1 MADYGH
7 KQGKR
12 RNESNLGSVVDF
24 LLANARLVLGVSG
37 AAVLA
42 IATLAVKRVRVP
54 WRRIAIALH
63 CTPCNACTHALPCT
77 PAKGSPRG
85 PMRPLRRGCSIA
97 KIKPPRRSPTWGAA
111 SAAPPPRGSP
121 APLVEPR
128 ALLCLTLQEKFLSY
142 YRDHVSVSE
151 EEKALGKQLAGD
163 ICGELQKFLKNKY
176 PELPFGHAFLSGYL
190 CDDLISSDRLE
201 VAFMLP
207 LMLEPNLWLLIPGEQ
222 TVVNDPCF
230 GMLRRTGL
238 EYFPRGSSP
247 WDRFVV
253 GGYLSSSAINKTL
266 HNMLVASINWPVIGS
281 SLECVIRPV
290 MDPKELK
297 LEVQHAQIRLDI
309 NLCPMVEV
317 GDKILLPPSF
327 VIPVEN
333 LWQWSFYAA
342 EVSALKDL
350 DARDDGVRQGCLNIL
365 KVIFENHPF
374 WSKLGSS
381 HLTHAILHLSETET
395 DWSEAALADRC
406 QQVLEELV
414 RYLEIG
420 SLPCFF
426 DSRIN
431 LLSHLASEEIEEIG
445 YTLYEALAEPDL
457 AAGLCL

>member
-7 KQGKR
+7 KQGKKR
-12 RNESNLGSVVDF
+12 DESNLGSLVDF

-42 IATLAVKRVRVP
+42 IATLAVKRLIDRATSPPDDEDDIKAKQKSLEESWQELSLVKTVPKVRQEDLEEPLLSPVVGGTAQDP
-54 WRRIAIALH
+54 ESGV
-63 CTPCNACTHALPCT
+63 LP
-77 PAKGSPRG
+77 SV
-85 PMRPLRRGCSIA
+85 
-97 KIKPPRRSPTWGAA
+97 
-111 SAAPPPRGSP
+111 
-121 APLVEPR
+121 APLAEPR
-128 ALLCLTLQEKFLSY
+128 ARLCLTLQEKLLSY

-151 EEKALGKQLAGD
+151 VEKALGKQLAGD

-207 LMLEPNLWLLIPGEQ
+207 LTLEPDLWLLIPGEQ

-230 GMLRRTGL
+230 GMVRRTGV

-253 GGYLSSSAINKTL
+253 GGYLSSSTINKTL
-266 HNMLVASINWPVIGS
+266 HNVLVASINWPVIGS
-281 SLECVIRPV
+281 SLECVVRPV

-297 LEVQHAQIRLDI
+297 LEVRHAQIRLDI

-317 GDKILLPPSF
+317 GDKTLLPPSF
-327 VIPVEN
+327 VKPVEN
-333 LWQWSFYAA
+333 LWQRSFYAA

-365 KVIFENHPF
+365 KVVFENHPF

-381 HLTHAILHLSETET
+381 HLTHAILHLSETETT

-431 LLSHLASEEIEEIG
+431 LLGHLASEEIEEIG